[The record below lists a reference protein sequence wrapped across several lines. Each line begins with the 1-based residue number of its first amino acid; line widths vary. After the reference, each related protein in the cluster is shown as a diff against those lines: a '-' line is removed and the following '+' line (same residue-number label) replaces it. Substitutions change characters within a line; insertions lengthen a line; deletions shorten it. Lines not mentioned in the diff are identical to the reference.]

1 MLAPLSMI
9 SVLRFGRPVEPRV
22 SYPLA
27 NLVAAVMFVLLPG
40 LAQTRAQTPAGSVSG
55 VDAALI
61 EDIVVGSRILAEF
74 GVLDGFGHVSARDP
88 KNPNRFL
95 MSRSLAPALVTAD
108 DIMEFDLDGNAVDG
122 RGRSVF
128 LERFIHSEIYK
139 ARPDVMSVVHTH
151 SPGVIPF
158 GVSQVTLRPIYH
170 NAAFLAAGA
179 PVWDIRKDFGETDML
194 VRDASRG
201 KSLAE
206 KLGDKSGVLMRGHG
220 DVTVGP
226 SVKVAVFRAYY
237 TDVNARLQSQAIALG
252 GEINYLTPGE
262 GAKADAVNLAVLDRI
277 WNLWKMRIAPTLAK

>member
-1 MLAPLSMI
+1 MIATFKLAVRLPCLGA
-9 SVLRFGRPVEPRV
+9 VVAFALLGG
-22 SYPLA
+22 
-27 NLVAAVMFVLLPG
+27 LVQAP
-40 LAQTRAQTPAGSVSG
+40 AQTPAVPAAGAN
-55 VDAALI
+55 AALI
-61 EDIVVGSRILAEF
+61 EDIVIGSRVLADF

-88 KNPNRFL
+88 KNPNHFL

-108 DIMEFDLDGNAVDG
+108 DIMEFDLDGNAVDA

-151 SPGVIPF
+151 SPGVVPF
-158 GVSQVTLRPIYH
+158 TVSQVPLRPMYH

-194 VRDASRG
+194 VRDPARG
-201 KSLAE
+201 KSLTE
-206 KLGDKSGVLMRGHG
+206 RLGDKSVVLMRGHG

-226 SVKVAVFRAYY
+226 SVKMAVFRAYY

-252 GEINYLTPGE
+252 GVINYLTPGE
-262 GAKADAVNLAVLDRI
+262 GAKADTINFVVLDRI
-277 WNLWKMRIAPTLAK
+277 WNLWKMRIAPSPGK